1 MALSLTQRLAVVC
14 AAGVVLAVAAG
25 WVLHVAAV
33 RDRIEADW
41 QAANHAAAQV
51 LAAALSRLDGDTHRL
66 DAALAAAT
74 SDSGTL
80 RVRLTRGDTA
90 PAAERDT
97 PARPSSA
104 PAWWVRIWDIE
115 PAAGVATVRHDGVT
129 VATLEVTAAT
139 APAHDALWHTA
150 RAMLGASVALAWTAM
165 ALAGVVV
172 CRLGR
177 PWQQLHEQAT
187 QLALGRR
194 AQVDV
199 PAHPQL
205 RAVAES
211 LNAAARRTRALFE
224 AQAAQIEALRR
235 QATCDADTGLLHRA
249 AFVEQVH
256 ALLGRED
263 GPASGSLVIVRLAD
277 LAGLNRTLG
286 RESADRAVR
295 VVAELVQAY
304 PARVGD
310 CLAARLNGAD
320 FALLLPAP
328 GMAAETAESIAGALA
343 SALAGIGRNV
353 HVHVGAVEFA
363 HTRALGDLLAAADLA
378 LARAEADGPFGIHV
392 VAADSARHGGEHRWF
407 EAISD
412 ALAQRRVQLGA
423 QPVLD
428 AQRRVVHV
436 ECPLR
441 LQLRAGGPFEP
452 ASHWLPLAQRSERVP
467 EADLCAITLALEAI
481 AGDAR
486 PRAVHVGAAS
496 VADGGFAMR
505 VQHRLRE
512 RPPPAGRLWLD
523 VPERMAVEQFELLQR
538 FAQLVR
544 PLGVRVGLSHAGLRL
559 TRIER
564 LYELGVDHVKL
575 DASLCAGVASSEVAR
590 HVVRATVALL
600 RPLSL
605 RVFAE
610 GVADARDAAVL
621 FDLGLDGVGG
631 AWAHAPAAPA
641 AAAVAAP
648 SAG

>member
-1 MALSLTQRLAVVC
+1 MAASLTRRVAFVC
-14 AAGVVLAVAAG
+14 AASVALAVAAA
-25 WVLHVAAV
+25 WMLHVAAV
-33 RDRIEADW
+33 RDRIESDRQATH
-41 QAANHAAAQV
+41 QAAAEV
-51 LAAALSRLDGDTHRL
+51 LAAALSAVGGDTRRL
-66 DAALAAAT
+66 DAALAAAAPA
-74 SDSGTL
+74 DGTL

-90 PAAERDT
+90 PAAERNT
-97 PARPSSA
+97 PARPASA

-115 PAAGVATVRHDGVT
+115 PAAGVAAVRHDGVT
-129 VATLEVTAAT
+129 VATLEVAAT
-139 APAHDALWHTA
+139 AAAHDALWHTA
-150 RAMLGASVALAWTAM
+150 RAMLAASVAVALAAL

-172 CRLGR
+172 WRLGR
-177 PWQQLHEQAT
+177 PWRQLHEQAT
-187 QLALGRR
+187 QLALGQRV
-194 AQVDV
+194 QVDV
-199 PAHPQL
+199 PAHPEL

-211 LNAAARRTRALFE
+211 LNAAAQRTRALFE
-224 AQAAQIEALRR
+224 AQAAQIDALRR

-343 SALAGIGRNV
+343 SALAGIGRHV

-363 HTRALGDLLAAADLA
+363 HTRALGELLAAADLA

-392 VAADSARHGGEHRWF
+392 VAADSARHGGEHHWF
-407 EAISD
+407 EAISE

-496 VADGGFAMR
+496 LADGGFAMR

-544 PLGVRVGLSHAGLRL
+544 PLGVRVGLAHAGLRL

>member
-51 LAAALSRLDGDTHRL
+51 LAAALSHLDGDTHRL
-66 DAALAAAT
+66 DAALAAAAPA
-74 SDSGTL
+74 DGTL
-80 RVRLTRGDTA
+80 RMRLRRGDIGLS
-90 PAAERDT
+90 EGHDRRD
-97 PARPSSA
+97 PPSSA
-104 PAWWVRIWDIE
+104 PAWWVRLWTIE
-115 PAAGVATVRHDGVT
+115 PAAGVAAVRHNGVT

-150 RAMLGASVALAWTAM
+150 LAMLGASVAVAWTAM

-172 CRLGR
+172 WRLGR
-177 PWQQLHEQAT
+177 PWRQLHEQAT

-194 AQVDV
+194 AQIDV
-199 PAHPQL
+199 PAHSEL

-211 LNAAARRTRALFE
+211 LNAAARRTRELFE
-224 AQAAQIEALRR
+224 AQAAQIDALRR

-249 AFVEQVH
+249 AFVEQVR

-263 GPASGSLVIVRLAD
+263 GLASGSLVIVRLAD

-286 RESADRAVR
+286 RESTDRAVR

-343 SALAGIGRNV
+343 PALAGIGRHV

-363 HTRALGDLLAAADLA
+363 RTRALGDLLAAADLA
-378 LARAEADGPFGIHV
+378 LARAEAAGPFGIHV
-392 VAADSARHGGEHRWF
+392 VAEGARQGGEHHWF

-436 ECPLR
+436 EGPLR
-441 LQLRAGGPFEP
+441 LQLRADGPFEP
-452 ASHWLPLAQRSERVP
+452 ASHWLPLAQRTGRVP
-467 EADLCAITLALEAI
+467 DADLCAITLALEAI

-486 PRAVHVGAAS
+486 PRAVPIGAAS
-496 VADGGFAMR
+496 LADGGFAMR
-505 VQHRLRE
+505 LQHRLRE

-523 VPERMAVEQFELLQR
+523 VPERVVTEQFELLQR

-544 PLGVRVGLSHAGLRL
+544 PLGVRVGLAHAGLRL
-559 TRIER
+559 TRIDR
-564 LYELGVDHVKL
+564 LYELGIDHVKL
-575 DASLCAGVASSEVAR
+575 DASLCAGAASSEVAR

-610 GVADARDAAVL
+610 GVADARDAAAL

-631 AWAHAPAAPA
+631 PWAHTPAASA
-641 AAAVAAP
+641 AVPVAAP
-648 SAG
+648 SAR